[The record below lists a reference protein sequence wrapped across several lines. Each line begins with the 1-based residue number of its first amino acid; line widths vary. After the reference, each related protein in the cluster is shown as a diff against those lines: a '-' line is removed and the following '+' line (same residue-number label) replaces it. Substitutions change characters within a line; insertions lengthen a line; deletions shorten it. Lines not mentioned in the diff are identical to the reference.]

1 MEDLKAKWLEK
12 FKHGLWKV
20 TKKQLYIIR
29 LANVIWGKNFY
40 SNFAKKQD
48 PFKGLVVHYTSS
60 PRFSAQAVCKYFATL
75 RKEKSQIAC
84 PVMNGDGK
92 IYVAK
97 DWNLFEDR
105 ASHAGKSEWKGN
117 RNISNTFA
125 GIEVC
130 CAGRS
135 EEEINDILQP
145 DYRLAYT
152 KENIRRGYYQ
162 MFTQHQEMKLVQLC
176 LILDHEIKEFD
187 LNNVVGHDEIA
198 PDRKSDPGGSLSVTM
213 PEFREILFYIKK
225 NCPLHD
231 YYNYEIVTQ

>member
-1 MEDLKAKWLEK
+1 MEDIKAKWLK
-12 FKHGLWKV
+12 RFRHGLWKV
-20 TKKQLYIIR
+20 PETNLDIIR
-29 LANVIWGKNFY
+29 MSDVIWGKNFN

-48 PFKGLVVHYTSS
+48 PFKGLVVHYTAS
-60 PRFSAQAVCKYFATL
+60 PRFSAKAVCKYFATL

-92 IYVAK
+92 IYVSK
-97 DWNLFEDR
+97 DWNIFEDR
-105 ASHAGKSEWKGN
+105 ASHAGRSEWEGN

-130 CAGRS
+130 CKGRS
-135 EEEINDILQP
+135 EVELHDLRS
-145 DYRLAYT
+145 DYRLVYT
-152 KENIRRGYYQ
+152 ADNMKRGNYE

-198 PDRKSDPGGSLSVTM
+198 PDRKSDPGGSLSATM
-213 PEFREILFYIKK
+213 PQFREILFYIKEH
-225 NCPLHD
+225 CPLHE
-231 YYNYEIVTQ
+231 YFKYEIITQ